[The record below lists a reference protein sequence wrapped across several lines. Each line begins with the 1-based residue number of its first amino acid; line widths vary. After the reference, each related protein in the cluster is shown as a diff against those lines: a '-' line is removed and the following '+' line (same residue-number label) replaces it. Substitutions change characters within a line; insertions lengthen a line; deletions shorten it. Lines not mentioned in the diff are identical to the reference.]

1 MRKFEFRPWG
11 WFITLDEG
19 KNYKVMKIYLKPNTQ
34 LSMQYHNHRT
44 EDWVIVEGSGFVSTA
59 PQMTVGII
67 KPCAVGDKF
76 PIPLKNIHRAPAGD
90 DGLLFIEVQRGEC
103 REDDIIRLQDDY
115 GRVDKPS

>member
-19 KNYKVMKIYLKPNTQ
+19 KNYKVKKIYLKPNTQ

-76 PIPLKNIHRAPAGD
+76 HIPLKNIHRATAGD
-90 DGLLFIEVQRGEC
+90 DGLVFIEVQRGICE
-103 REDDIIRLQDDY
+103 ENDIVRLEDDY
-115 GRVDKPS
+115 GRVDKQP